1 MVKSSIKFAGTILIL
16 SRIVYAANWYNLSP
30 AIVEIERTFGIP
42 LPTTVYVFTFF
53 LIGAGIFQ
61 VPAGILSSRI
71 GAKTTAFLGILVMGI
86 SDIIAPFSLNYYML
100 LAMRALNGVGAALF
114 FSTAM
119 AVLSQ
124 LYHEKVT
131 EIVTLYNVAFNVGG
145 GIGIIAFAFVVS
157 SYSWQADEL
166 VMGIITLVF
175 ALLILIAVPESEK
188 YSSLSVPE
196 ITMRIRSRSTWAIAV
211 AFSGFWAASYLLP
224 EYLKN
229 YSISIGFSPYAS
241 AVLGATIL
249 FVGVLGIQLVR
260 VFKLRDLI
268 RSASYMT
275 VLVGAFIVAIPYFG
289 YVGTWSFTV
298 LLGILFVVVSSLEY
312 SAVIAR
318 EKTLRYRALSL
329 GLFNSIQITIGS
341 MISVVFSYT
350 LIFGYSLS
358 FGILGLLVLLLL
370 PVLILSVPSKDR
382 LSSGVS
388 V

>member
-1 MVKSSIKFAGTILIL
+1 MVKSSVRFAGTILIL

-30 AIVEIERTFGIP
+30 AITRIEATFGIP
-42 LPTTVYVFTFF
+42 LPATVYIFTFF

-61 VPAGILSSRI
+61 VPAGIISSRI

-86 SDIIAPFSLNYYML
+86 SDIVAPFSPNYYML
-100 LAMRALNGVGAALF
+100 LALRAANGVGAALF

-131 EIVTLYNVAFNVGG
+131 EIVTIYNAAFNVGG
-145 GIGIIAFAFVVS
+145 GIGIIGFAFIVS

-166 VMGIITLVF
+166 IMGIITIVF
-175 ALLILIAVPESEK
+175 AVLILVAVPESEK
-188 YSSLSVPE
+188 YTSMSVPD
-196 ITMRIRSRSTWAIAV
+196 ITTRIRNRSTWAIAI

-229 YSISIGFSPYAS
+229 YSISIGFSPFAS

-249 FVGVLGIQLVR
+249 LIGVLGIQFVR
-260 VFKLRDLI
+260 AFRLRNLI

-275 VLVGAFIVAIPYFG
+275 ILVGAFIVAIPYFS
-289 YVGTWSFTV
+289 YIGTWSFTV
-298 LLGILFVVVSSLEY
+298 ILGILFVVVSSLEY

-329 GLFNSIQITIGS
+329 GLFNSIQISIGS
-341 MISVVFSYT
+341 LISVVFSYT
-350 LIFGYSLS
+350 LIYGYNLS
-358 FGILGLLVLLLL
+358 FGILGILVLLLL
-370 PVLILSVPSKDR
+370 PVVIMSVSR
-382 LSSGVS
+382 VQRQTSGPI
-388 V
+388 